1 MAKHVKPEKNF
12 VGISDEEAKVLL
24 SESKPL
30 PIINKC
36 KE

>member
-1 MAKHVKPEKNF
+1 MAKHVKPERNF

-24 SESKPL
+24 SEAKPF

-36 KE
+36 SQ